1 MSKETIKNLIC
12 CRVQENTH
20 DNLCKAIRAL
30 NFIEND
36 EFYYN
41 YELSSVANDM
51 KNKLVNILF
60 EVDKEVNKHKS
71 IFDEE

>member
-1 MSKETIKNLIC
+1 MLKETTKNLIC

-20 DNLCKAIRAL
+20 DNICKAIRAL

-51 KNKLVNILF
+51 KNKLVEILF

-71 IFDEE
+71 IFDEQ

>member
-1 MSKETIKNLIC
+1 MLKETTKNLIC

-20 DNLCKAIRAL
+20 DNICKAIRAL

-51 KNKLVNILF
+51 KNKLVDILF

-71 IFDEE
+71 IFDDE

>member
-1 MSKETIKNLIC
+1 MTKINNKNLIC

-20 DNLCKAIRAL
+20 DNLRKAIRAL

-41 YELSSVANDM
+41 YELSSVANEF
-51 KNKLVNILF
+51 KNKLVDVLS
-60 EVDKEVNKHKS
+60 EVNKEVNQHKS
-71 IFDEE
+71 IFDE

>member
-1 MSKETIKNLIC
+1 MTKETIKNLIC

-20 DNLCKAIRAL
+20 DNICKAIRAL

-51 KNKLVNILF
+51 KNKLVDILF

-71 IFDEE
+71 IFDDE

>member
-1 MSKETIKNLIC
+1 MSKENKTYIC
-12 CRVQENTH
+12 SRIQENTH

-41 YELSSVANDM
+41 YELSSVANEF
-51 KNKLVNILF
+51 KNKLVDILL
-60 EVDKEVNKHKS
+60 EVDKEENKFKS
-71 IFDEE
+71 IFDN

>member
-1 MSKETIKNLIC
+1 MSKENTKNLFC
-12 CRVQENTH
+12 CRVQENTQ

-51 KNKLVNILF
+51 KNKLVDILY
-60 EVDKEVNKHKS
+60 EVNKEVNKHKS
-71 IFDEE
+71 IFDNE

>member
-1 MSKETIKNLIC
+1 MTKETIKNLIC

-20 DNLCKAIRAL
+20 DNICKAIRAL

-51 KNKLVNILF
+51 KNKLVDILF
-60 EVDKEVNKHKS
+60 EVDKEVNQHKS
-71 IFDEE
+71 IFDE

>member
-1 MSKETIKNLIC
+1 MTKINTKNLIC

-30 NFIEND
+30 NFIEGD

-51 KNKLVNILF
+51 KNKLVDVLF

-71 IFDEE
+71 IFDE

>member
-1 MSKETIKNLIC
+1 MTKENKTYIC
-12 CRVQENTH
+12 CRIQENTH

-41 YELSSVANDM
+41 YELSSVANEF
-51 KNKLVNILF
+51 KNKLVDILL
-60 EVDKEVNKHKS
+60 EVDKEENKFKS
-71 IFDEE
+71 IFDN

>member
-1 MSKETIKNLIC
+1 MTKINTKNLIC

-20 DNLCKAIRAL
+20 DNLRKAIRAL

-41 YELSSVANDM
+41 YELSSVANEF
-51 KNKLVNILF
+51 KNKLVDVLF
-60 EVDKEVNKHKS
+60 EVDKEVNQHKS
-71 IFDEE
+71 ILDD

>member
-1 MSKETIKNLIC
+1 MLKETTKNLIC

-20 DNLCKAIRAL
+20 DNICKAIRAL

-51 KNKLVNILF
+51 KNKLVEILF

-71 IFDEE
+71 IFDE

>member
-1 MSKETIKNLIC
+1 MTKENTKNYIC
-12 CRVQENTH
+12 SRVQENTH

-30 NFIEND
+30 NFIQND

-41 YELSSVANDM
+41 HELSQITNDM
-51 KNKLVNILF
+51 KDKLVDILF

-71 IFDEE
+71 IFDE

>member
-1 MSKETIKNLIC
+1 MTKETIKNLIC

-51 KNKLVNILF
+51 KNKLVDILF

-71 IFDEE
+71 IFDDE

>member
-20 DNLCKAIRAL
+20 DNICKAIRAL

-51 KNKLVNILF
+51 KNKLVDILF

-71 IFDEE
+71 IFDDE

>member
-1 MSKETIKNLIC
+1 MTKENKTYIC
-12 CRVQENTH
+12 SRIQENTH

-41 YELSSVANDM
+41 YELSSVANEF
-51 KNKLVNILF
+51 KNKLVDILL
-60 EVDKEVNKHKS
+60 EVDKEENKFKS
-71 IFDEE
+71 IFDN

>member
-1 MSKETIKNLIC
+1 MTKETIKNLIC

-41 YELSSVANDM
+41 YELSSVANEF
-51 KNKLVNILF
+51 KNKLVDVLS
-60 EVDKEVNKHKS
+60 EVNKEVNQHKS
-71 IFDEE
+71 IFDE